1 MDILSILLTIALIII
16 VIIIGAAYF
25 RNANINYRIGKGMFE
40 SSENNLDEDKEI
52 SDKEYYDGDGGL
64 FK

>member
-1 MDILSILLTIALIII
+1 MDFWGALIII
-16 VIIIGAAYF
+16 ALVIVVILIGINFF
-25 RNANINYRIGKGMFE
+25 RGSNINYRIGKGMFE
-40 SSENNLDEDKEI
+40 NSENNLDEGEEI

>member
-1 MDILSILLTIALIII
+1 MDLFNIIFLIFLVLI
-16 VIIIGAAYF
+16 VIIIGIAYF

-40 SSENNLDEDKEI
+40 DSENNLDEKPDI
-52 SDKEYYDGDGGL
+52 SDKEYYDGDKGL

>member
-1 MDILSILLTIALIII
+1 MDLFGIIFTVVSLLIII
-16 VIIIGAAYF
+16 VIAIAYF

-40 SSENNLDEDKEI
+40 NSDNNLDEAKDL
-52 SDKEYYDGDGGL
+52 SDKEYYDGNKGL